1 MKNRNLLRILSAAI
15 LLGQAIPLAAAPL
28 EARKSSQSA
37 ISYQEVG
44 DLYLASFGIVEST
57 ASQADSTPSDKKKIN
72 LEIPEL
78 SDYQKRTKIF
88 DIMAR
93 SQSTQSTNSISNEAL
108 RLLIKELDVYFG
120 SGQDSSKSLMNQ
132 INHTSTT
139 FGDVALAQLL
149 SCPVKTD
156 SLKKR
161 QQFIQALVNDP
172 ELFTAIETTLA
183 KIKKAESGFLSFWT
197 PTDNVTKEFLDKLYW
212 SYFPNTLNKSSAA
225 LETRV
230 RMGNM
235 GTAVQSGAGVPLG
248 VGAALA
254 VNLTAQYY
262 AAKMGGYRG
271 GFTEFAKLMAQQM
284 KQMGLEMY
292 DQGKVLYANPD
303 TRNLVYIG
311 GAAVTAYVGYL
322 VGMQIYLA
330 KVALSHARETRDT
343 INYLQTRLIDVA
355 TVVEGSKHLRNILR
369 QDPVLKNGLIANGI
383 DSLFSYNSSNESFNQ
398 LLELL
403 QTKTFKGN
411 ASFFSLSGRV
421 LTANKLME
429 ETKDNFSSMLAA
441 IGEVDACLSMAKLY
455 KKMQNE
461 RVNYCFVNFVE
472 TETPYISLKDF
483 WNPFV
488 DQRSVITN
496 SLELGNGT
504 NASKIILTGSNTG
517 GKSTILKAIM
527 MSLLMGH
534 TFGIA
539 PATSMNVSPFTFL
552 GSYLRV
558 NDDTALGE
566 SKFKAEVMR
575 AKMLCDTLSSLEND
589 QFGFTVIDELFT
601 GTGSEKAAIAAAK
614 VAEKIGSLDNN
625 LFILATHFPTLT
637 QLEQAHPT
645 IFKNYKVDVYK
656 DEAGNLVRP
665 FKLETGISDSN
676 VANEILQEQM
686 TDIDF
691 EI

>member
-15 LLGQAIPLAAAPL
+15 LIGQAIPLAATTL
-28 EARKSSQSA
+28 EARKPNQSA

-44 DLYLASFGIVEST
+44 DLYLASFGIVES
-57 ASQADSTPSDKKKIN
+57 AAPQADSTPEDKKKIN

-93 SQSTQSTNSISNEAL
+93 TQSSQAPDSISNEAL

-120 SGQDSSKSLMNQ
+120 SGQDSTKSLMNQ
-132 INHTSTT
+132 INNTITT
-139 FGDVALAQLL
+139 VGDVALAQLL

-161 QQFIQALVNDP
+161 QQFIQALINDP
-172 ELFTAIETTLA
+172 ELFNSIETTLA
-183 KIKKAESGFLSFWT
+183 KIKKAESGFLSYWA
-197 PTDNVTKEFLDKLYW
+197 PTDTFTEDFFKKLYW
-212 SYFPNTLNKSSAA
+212 SYFPNTLNKSPVA
-225 LETRV
+225 LETHV

-235 GTAVQSGAGVPLG
+235 GTVFQSSQMPISIGVAVAGNCVGAYYDAKSQGYTGGFLPFASNRMKEMKAGVS
-248 VGAALA
+248 VAYNA
-254 VNLTAQYY
+254 V
-262 AAKMGGYRG
+262 K
-271 GFTEFAKLMAQQM
+271 E
-284 KQMGLEMY
+284 
-292 DQGKVLYANPD
+292 LYANEE
-303 TRNLVYIG
+303 TRKFVYIFG
-311 GAAVTAYVGYL
+311 GVAAAYTTFFVGY
-322 VGMQIYLA
+322 QAYLA
-330 KVALSHARETRDT
+330 KVALGQAKETRDA
-343 INYLQTRLIDVA
+343 INHLQTRLIDVA

-369 QDPVLKNGLIANGI
+369 QDPILKNGLVTNGI

-403 QTKTFKGN
+403 QTNTFKGN

-421 LTANKLME
+421 LTANKLMQ

-461 RVNYCFVNFVE
+461 RVKYCFVNFVE
-472 TETPYISLKDF
+472 TATPYICLQEF

-488 DQRSVITN
+488 DQRTVVTN

-527 MSLLMGH
+527 MNLLMGH

-539 PATSMNVSPFTFL
+539 PATSMTVSPFAFL

-575 AKMLCDTLSSLEND
+575 AKMLCDTLGSLEKN
-589 QFGFTVIDELFT
+589 QFGFVVIDELFT
-601 GTGSEKAAIAAAK
+601 GTGEKAATAATK

-625 LFILATHFPTLT
+625 LFILATHFSSLT
-637 QLEQAHPT
+637 QLEEAHPNV
-645 IFKNYKVDVYK
+645 FKNYKTDVYK